1 MSDLEPRLHP
11 PVLEDPSVT
20 RLMLRRASGTRANA
34 LLELLDSVATSVAVV
49 VPAGGAA
56 GAPVVASLADWRPER
71 VRVEVLVV
79 EDEHDEGRP
88 IMREQLARSGRSW
101 RVVARPRGGRAAAL
115 AAAAEAAE
123 HEFVLIGNGGAPRYD
138 LVNNALSLMWAVGG
152 DVALVH
158 AGEHDLPD
166 PLDVDDPSA
175 TLARWLG
182 LQGAGIEGRLVLMRR
197 WVARWLFN
205 EVTRA
210 ISPAEEV
217 ADRTRLLGIGII
229 EVASFASDT
238 PLRADWPQRGPPTEA
253 PDNRTGTRSSSV
265 AYAAALGFR
274 GLPRA
279 GRLPGRGACVPRGP
293 RGAAAR

>member
-34 LLELLDSVATSVAVV
+34 LLELLDSVATSVSVV

-115 AAAAEAAE
+115 AAADEAAD

-138 LVNNALSLMWAVGG
+138 LVNNALSLMWAEGG

-238 PLRADWPQRGPPTEA
+238 PLRSD
-253 PDNRTGTRSSSV
+253 
-265 AYAAALGFR
+265 
-274 GLPRA
+274 
-279 GRLPGRGACVPRGP
+279 
-293 RGAAAR
+293 